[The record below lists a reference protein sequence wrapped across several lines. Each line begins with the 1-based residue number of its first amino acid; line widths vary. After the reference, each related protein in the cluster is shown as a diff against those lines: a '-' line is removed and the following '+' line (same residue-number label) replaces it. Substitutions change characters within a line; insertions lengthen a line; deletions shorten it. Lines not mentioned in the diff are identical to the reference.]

1 MTGSLLCTSVIEGSS
16 TGRGLR
22 NLDGLAEQ
30 AAGGSNGGGSEPKT
44 QHRWYPYPAQDVI
57 EMGGM
62 GQC

>member
-1 MTGSLLCTSVIEGSS
+1 MIEGSS
-16 TGRGLR
+16 AGRGLR

-30 AAGGSNGGGSEPKT
+30 AAGGSNEGGSEPKI
-44 QHRWYPYPAQDVI
+44 RRGRYPYPAQDVI